1 MATARR
7 VGSSSTSQPPETSY
21 GTEQEMLRLRIRT
34 ANIGSMSVR
43 SGEVIDMVQRRGLD
57 FCCLQ
62 ETRWKGGNARM
73 LGDYKFFWKGC
84 KEGLAG
90 VGMLV
95 EKRWVDNVMEVK
107 RVSERILTIRVR
119 VGMKILNLVSVYA
132 PQVGRA
138 RAEKEEFYERLFEVV
153 SAINDKESLLLCGD
167 LNGHVG
173 QRMEGFGGVHGGFG
187 FGSRNSEGEMI
198 LKFAESLSLSIANT

>member
-7 VGSSSTSQPPETSY
+7 VGSSSTSQPLETSY
-21 GTEQEMLRLRIRT
+21 GTGEEMLRLRIET
-34 ANIGSMSVR
+34 ANIGSMSR
-43 SGEVIDMVQRRGLD
+43 HSGEVIDMVQRRGLD

-62 ETRWKGGNARM
+62 KTRWKGENTRM

-95 EKRWVDNVMEVK
+95 KKKWVDNVMEVK

-119 VGMKILNLVSVYA
+119 VEMKILNLISVYA
-132 PQVGRA
+132 P
-138 RAEKEEFYERLFEVV
+138 
-153 SAINDKESLLLCGD
+153 
-167 LNGHVG
+167 
-173 QRMEGFGGVHGGFG
+173 
-187 FGSRNSEGEMI
+187 
-198 LKFAESLSLSIANT
+198 